1 MIDYLRAYIRP
12 QPREVWITD
21 LVVGLA
27 LMLTVGFPF
36 VLSSDWSF
44 YFDWAVAATWPF
56 FTAGM
61 LLRRISP
68 EIAFTIVSIGFLVKL
83 VTGAPPHG
91 NDIGLLMVYYTCA
104 AQAYRRGFVTSAL
117 ASVTYPIIYAL
128 HLAMFPRSDLIL
140 IGNFTGRGIGD
151 FGEFVQS
158 LLYLGL
164 PITAV
169 AGMFWLA
176 GLVQRVQ
183 VFSRET
189 AHAAQLVELEYE
201 RSREKLVVEQER
213 HQIARDMHD
222 VVAHSL
228 AVVVAQADGAR
239 YLAKTDPAKSAQV
252 LGTIAD
258 TARSALVEVRALL
271 AQLRHTQP
279 SGPQQS
285 MADLDSLFERLRT
298 AGLQVTISETGQRG
312 SLGAAT
318 QLAVYR
324 LIQEAL
330 TNSLKYGD
338 GRKPTTVQL
347 DWGSALD
354 ITVRN
359 DLTTR
364 APRLSGAG
372 HGLIGMRERILVIG
386 GLVSAGTERNQFVV
400 RARVPFQ
407 GASLVTD
414 NRDLTSRFAAPTISA
429 SLERQAPPKHTTN
442 NR

>member
-1 MIDYLRAYIRP
+1 
-12 QPREVWITD
+12 
-21 LVVGLA
+21 
-27 LMLTVGFPF
+27 
-36 VLSSDWSF
+36 
-44 YFDWAVAATWPF
+44 
-56 FTAGM
+56 
-61 LLRRISP
+61 
-68 EIAFTIVSIGFLVKL
+68 
-83 VTGAPPHG
+83 
-91 NDIGLLMVYYTCA
+91 
-104 AQAYRRGFVTSAL
+104 
-117 ASVTYPIIYAL
+117 
-128 HLAMFPRSDLIL
+128 MFPRADLIL
-140 IGNFTGRGIGD
+140 IGDFTGGGLANFAD
-151 FGEFVQS
+151 LVQS

-169 AGMFWLA
+169 AGISWLA

-201 RSREKLVVEQER
+201 RSREQLVVEQER

-239 YLAKTDPAKSAQV
+239 YLAKSDPAKSAQV

-285 MADLDSLFERLRT
+285 MADLDSLVERLRT
-298 AGLQVTISETGQRG
+298 AGLRVTLQETGERR

-318 QLAVYR
+318 QVAVHR

-338 GRKPTTVQL
+338 GLKPTTVRL
-347 DWGSALD
+347 DWSSALD

-359 DLTTR
+359 DLTER
-364 APRLSGAG
+364 APTLSGAR

-386 GLVSAGTERNQFVV
+386 GLVKAGTEGNQFVV

-407 GASLVTD
+407 GTALAAEDHDQTWQFTD
-414 NRDLTSRFAAPTISA
+414 PS
-429 SLERQAPPKHTTN
+429 TTTPVAT
-442 NR
+442 RPQP

>member
-12 QPREVWITD
+12 QPREVWLTD

-27 LMLTVGFPF
+27 LMLTVGFPY
-36 VLSSDWSF
+36 VLTSDWSF

-61 LLRRISP
+61 VLRRISP
-68 EIAFTIVSIGFLVKL
+68 EIALAIVSIGFLVKL
-83 VTGAPPHG
+83 LTGAPPHG
-91 NDIGLLMVYYTCA
+91 NDLGLLMVFYSCA
-104 AQAYRRGFVTSAL
+104 AHAYRRGFATSAL
-117 ASVTYPIIYAL
+117 ASVFFSLFYAL
-128 HLAMFPRSDLIL
+128 HLAMFPRADLIL
-140 IGNFTGRGIGD
+140 IGDFTGGGLANFAD
-151 FGEFVQS
+151 LVQS

-169 AGMFWLA
+169 AGIFWLA

-201 RSREKLVVEQER
+201 RSREQLVVEQER

-239 YLAKTDPAKSAQV
+239 YLAKSDPAKSAQV

-285 MADLDSLFERLRT
+285 MADLDSLVERLRT
-298 AGLQVTISETGQRG
+298 AGLRVSLRETGERR

-318 QLAVYR
+318 QVAVYR

-338 GRKPTTVQL
+338 GLKPTTVQL

-359 DLTTR
+359 DLTER
-364 APRLSGAG
+364 APTLSGAR

-386 GLVSAGTERNQFVV
+386 GLVKAGTEGNQFVV

-407 GASLVTD
+407 GAALAAEERDQTWQPTD
-414 NRDLTSRFAAPTISA
+414 PSTTAPVAT
-429 SLERQAPPKHTTN
+429 RPQP
-442 NR
+442 